1 MFMGLSAIGT
11 ILFACNRKG
20 QFLWHDMLQ
29 CLIIE
34 VGLPITYSA
43 SNKSLSHDLEL
54 KSRANVLCYMQSL
67 FIVQPWSNLHRLQV
81 RASLSPF
88 FHWMAHMHMLNTHF
102 SWEKKKIF
110 IYRYTR
116 MNVRAGRQSSLVL
129 LGSVVMSG
137 FIQVWNTNISLEWG
151 DRGP

>member
-11 ILFACNRKG
+11 ILSACNRKG
-20 QFLWHDMLQ
+20 QFLWHDMLE

-43 SNKSLSHDLEL
+43 SNKSLSCDLEL

-81 RASLSPF
+81 RASLSPLF
-88 FHWMAHMHMLNTHF
+88 YWMAHMLNMHF
-102 SWEKKKIF
+102 SWEKKKY
-110 IYRYTR
+110 IYRY
-116 MNVRAGRQSSLVL
+116 MCVNVRAGRQSSLVL

-137 FIQVWNTNISLEWG
+137 FIQVRNTNISLEWG